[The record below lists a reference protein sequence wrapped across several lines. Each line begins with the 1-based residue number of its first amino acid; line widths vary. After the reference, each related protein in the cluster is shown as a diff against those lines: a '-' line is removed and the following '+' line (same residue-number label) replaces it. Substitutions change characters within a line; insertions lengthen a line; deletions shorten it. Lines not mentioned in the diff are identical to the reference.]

1 MPRLFR
7 FKSFIISSSLLT
19 KFKLKQLIFLLVF
32 ALNFLSF
39 VVFVIYETRTK
50 TVENKNEESEIKKDF
65 SPLKNQ
71 QQPDLKYL
79 LKDRIENEGEFHGQ
93 DWHDENQIYERTQNC
108 DTYFDM
114 LEASFMMNKSII
126 SKHEENNLNNKIN
139 LAFTHMLH
147 HQVAIY
153 EIFLA
158 LYFRP
163 NNFYCIHVDVKSSDL
178 IRKTVENLVKCY
190 SNKITTGKIF
200 VLDKKESLDVS

>member
-19 KFKLKQLIFLLVF
+19 KFKLKQFIFLLVF

-50 TVENKNEESEIKKDF
+50 AVENKNEESEIKKDF

-108 DTYFDM
+108 DTYFHM
-114 LEASFMMNKSII
+114 LEATFMMNKSII
-126 SKHEENNLNNKIN
+126 SKHEEDNLNNKIN

-200 VLDKKESLDVS
+200 VLDKRESLDVS

>member
-1 MPRLFR
+1 MPRLLR
-7 FKSFIISSSLLT
+7 FKSFVISSVLVT
-19 KFKLKQLIFLLVF
+19 QFKLKQLIFLLVF
-32 ALNFLSF
+32 AFNFFTF

-50 TVENKNEESEIKKDF
+50 TVESKSRELDNKTFF

-71 QQPDLKYL
+71 QNNDLAYL
-79 LKDRIENEGEFHGQ
+79 LKDKIGFEGEFDGQ
-93 DWHDENQIYERTQNC
+93 DWHDEPQIYERTQNC
-108 DTYFDM
+108 DMYFDL
-114 LEASFMMNKSII
+114 LETTFMMNKSII
-126 SKHEENNLNNKIN
+126 SKHETENLNNEIN

-178 IRKTVENLVKCY
+178 IRKSVENLVNCY